1 MSGSAIR
8 TTVDQSGAGE
18 FVGSYTVATVVCV
31 RSLYFRQIHFAG
43 WFQPSSTSLSASAQI

>member
-31 RSLYFRQIHFAG
+31 RLLYFRQIHFAG
-43 WFQPSSTSLSASAQI
+43 